1 MNREQRPSK
10 KFKWLWFVDK
20 RKVKF
25 TYPILKFKLWINE
38 FFLLCHFLMLGI
50 LHFQISGFSVRGP
63 FPNSKHSVYLFH
75 QHHTFVTSFLH
86 NANNYIL
93 IKYEEKPLKTNT
105 NRQQIE
111 IISRQHHFS
120 GISKKM
126 TGVISII
133 DMFFWNACGN
143 EQRCF

>member
-1 MNREQRPSK
+1 MP
-10 KFKWLWFVDK
+10 WLWFVDK

-25 TYPILKFKLWINE
+25 TYRILKFKLWINE
-38 FFLLCHFLMLGI
+38 FFLLCHLLMLRI
-50 LHFQISGFSVRGP
+50 LHFR
-63 FPNSKHSVYLFH
+63 YLDFQYVALFLIVNIQSIFFH
-75 QHHTFVTSFLH
+75 QHDTFVTSFLH
-86 NANNYIL
+86 NVNNYIL
-93 IKYEEKPLKTNT
+93 IKIREKPVKTNT

>member
-1 MNREQRPSK
+1 
-10 KFKWLWFVDK
+10 
-20 RKVKF
+20 
-25 TYPILKFKLWINE
+25 
-38 FFLLCHFLMLGI
+38 MLGI

-63 FPNSKHSVYLFH
+63 FPNSKHSKTSFFH

-93 IKYEEKPLKTNT
+93 IKIEEKPVKTNT

-133 DMFFWNACGN
+133 DMFF
-143 EQRCF
+143 

>member
-1 MNREQRPSK
+1 
-10 KFKWLWFVDK
+10 
-20 RKVKF
+20 
-25 TYPILKFKLWINE
+25 
-38 FFLLCHFLMLGI
+38 MLGI
-50 LHFQISGFSVRGP
+50 LHFQIHVSGFSVRGP

-86 NANNYIL
+86 NVNNYIL
-93 IKYEEKPLKTNT
+93 IKIEEKPVKTNT

-133 DMFFWNACGN
+133 DMFFCNACGN